1 LRNGFVILVPRGKG
15 TSWSFQQL
23 PCDPTLIASLQY
35 TQRHYAGVVI
45 CILGLGVLILS
56 DALHVGGGI
65 AGGEAG
71 PERWKGDLLC
81 LAGASLYAVSNV
93 AQEASIKGGDRVE
106 FLGMLGLWGTA
117 INGVQLLVLELDT
130 LRSIQWTGSIV
141 GLIVGFALCLFA
153 MYVLTS
159 HFLSAGDATLFN
171 LSMLTSDLWAVLV
184 GVLLFGQGL
193 SWLYFVALLVII
205 VGIVLYNSA
214 ELKHSIPP
222 SGTDLGGAFALQDG
236 ADEQGGAAASTS
248 RSGTRTRKDSPEQQA
263 LLP

>member
-1 LRNGFVILVPRGKG
+1 M
-15 TSWSFQQL
+15 
-23 PCDPTLIASLQY
+23 QY
-35 TQRHYAGVVI
+35 TSRHYAGVVT
-45 CILGLGVLILS
+45 CILGLGILILS
-56 DALHVGGGI
+56 DALHIGGGI
-65 AGGEAG
+65 GGGEAG
-71 PERWKGDLLC
+71 PQRWKGDLLC

-117 INGVQLLVLELDT
+117 INGAQLLILELGT

-141 GLIVGFALCLFA
+141 GLIIGFALCLFA

-159 HFLSAGDATLFN
+159 HFLSSGDATLFN

-193 SWLYFVALLVII
+193 SWLYFVALIVI
-205 VGIVLYNSA
+205 VGGIVLYNSA
-214 ELKHSIPP
+214 ELKQSIAPP
-222 SGTDLGGAFALQDG
+222 PRHRQEALALQDG
-236 ADEQGGAAASTS
+236 AEGDAEAPVGQIS
-248 RSGTRTRKDSPEQQA
+248 RIRSRKDSPEQQA

>member
-1 LRNGFVILVPRGKG
+1 M
-15 TSWSFQQL
+15 
-23 PCDPTLIASLQY
+23 
-35 TQRHYAGVVI
+35 VI

-65 AGGEAG
+65 GGGEPG
-71 PERWKGDLLC
+71 PQRWKGDLLC

-106 FLGMLGLWGTA
+106 FLGMLGIWGTA
-117 INGVQLLVLELDT
+117 FNGAQLLILELGT
-130 LRSIQWTGSIV
+130 LQAIQWSGSIV
-141 GLIVGFALCLFA
+141 GLVVGFALCLFA

-159 HFLSAGDATLFN
+159 HFLSSGDATLFN

-193 SWLYFVALLVII
+193 SWLYFVALAVII
-205 VGIVLYNSA
+205 AGIVLYNSA
-214 ELKHSIPP
+214 ELKQSIAPP
-222 SGTDLGGAFALQDG
+222 PQALGGS
-236 ADEQGGAAASTS
+236 GGGSQPGGQRGSSGEVEETSTS
-248 RSGTRTRKDSPEQQA
+248 RSRKNSPEQQA